1 MKTKKI
7 IVNASWHTEFSFVI
21 IDFIVQ
27 SFKVEHKNTQEE
39 TFQETLKVIPKKV
52 LKTWESM
59 EFENIEVRK
68 DWLLET
74 DFDFTKSHQVLESN

>member
-7 IVNASWHTEFSFVI
+7 IVKVSWHTEFSFVTT
-21 IDFIVQ
+21 D
-27 SFKVEHKNTQEE
+27 FKVEPKNTQEE

>member
-7 IVNASWHTEFSFVI
+7 IVKVSWHTEFSFVTTE
-21 IDFIVQ
+21 
-27 SFKVEHKNTQEE
+27 FKVEPKNTQEE